1 MDYLCLLG
9 DKVDNIV
16 GVNGIGEKTAQ
27 HLIQEFGA
35 IENLYQNI
43 NQLTPKIQDLLV
55 KNQELVNLNKQL
67 ISLKKDLILPIN

>member
-1 MDYLCLLG
+1 VDYLCLLG

-16 GVNGIGEKTAQ
+16 GINGIGEKQAQ
-27 HLIQEFGA
+27 RLIQEFGT

-43 NQLTPKIQDLLV
+43 HQLTPKIQGLLD
-55 KNQELVNLNKQL
+55 KNQELVNRNKQL